1 MKPSRQGHE
10 WPGEP
15 APLRARFPIMTDTPS
30 VLSSAVAETAAA
42 GPTRFTLRLENA
54 GSRARLD
61 HARPRG
67 PVRRLA
73 RVIGRRLTRTV
84 VVDGV
89 LDLGGRRVLAGD
101 DQAWGMV
108 QIGHRVWSGRAGRR
122 VEDRLESPA
131 PLKLDPLGLLDSV
144 AGLRTPGYGD
154 DPGPERHLVARTDRG
169 TIEVWLDGGRVHR
182 IRRDDEG
189 DVSTMT
195 LHETDVDAD
204 ALDWTRLPAPA
215 T

>member
-1 MKPSRQGHE
+1 MP
-10 WPGEP
+10 PG
-15 APLRARFPIMTDTPS
+15 D
-30 VLSSAVAETAAA
+30 
-42 GPTRFTLRLENA
+42 
-54 GSRARLD
+54 
-61 HARPRG
+61 
-67 PVRRLA
+67 
-73 RVIGRRLTRTV
+73 
-84 VVDGV
+84 
-89 LDLGGRRVLAGD
+89 
-101 DQAWGMV
+101 
-108 QIGHRVWSGRAGRR
+108 
-122 VEDRLESPA
+122 
-131 PLKLDPLGLLDSV
+131 
-144 AGLRTPGYGD
+144 GD